1 MVTRFG
7 TSPEMI
13 IQSVE
18 ENDSTFLLA
27 IDSAG
32 LYMTT
37 PNYVGKSMADRNRYS
52 SAARQDVAARLAAL
66 GLNAEELWKNN
77 QHLIQSET
85 VSAKKV
91 NPLKASKRG
100 SKG

>member
-1 MVTRFG
+1 MLTRFG
-7 TSPEMI
+7 TTQEMI
-13 IQSVE
+13 IQTVE
-18 ENDSTFLLA
+18 ENNTAFLLA

-37 PNYVGKSMADRNRYS
+37 SNYVGKNLADQNRYS
-52 SAARQDVAARLAAL
+52 ALRQNVTKRLSAL
-66 GLNAEELWKNN
+66 GLNPEELWSNN

-100 SKG
+100 SKA

>member
-1 MVTRFG
+1 MATRFG
-7 TSPEMI
+7 TTPEMI
-13 IQSVE
+13 IQSIE
-18 ENDSTFLLA
+18 ENDTTFLLA
-27 IDSAG
+27 IDSTG

-37 PNYVGKSMADRNRYS
+37 HNYVGKHLADRNRYS
-52 SAARQDVAARLAAL
+52 NAARQDVAARLDAL
-66 GLNAEELWKNN
+66 GLNAEELWKSN

-85 VSAKKV
+85 ASTKKV